1 MKRFNTFIIAVLGIL
16 VAAWVLANVISVT
29 VFSKKSGKEFMVE
42 INRLSQTVLSERDA
56 SALDYSS
63 LHYVERVSYLSADA
77 PVPEIRAFFD
87 GMTVPPG
94 RNYLVKPDLSGDTIT
109 GYICYEYRVTDITDY
124 RHVLITIN
132 GIFAA
137 VFIFAAALL
146 LYLRSRVIRP
156 FNRIRDLPIELS
168 KGRLK
173 NELKED
179 RNRLF
184 GRFVWGLN
192 LLRESIDEKQKK
204 EIRLEKDRK
213 TTLLSVS
220 HGIKTPLSSIK
231 LYARAIGT
239 DMYKDADRQKE
250 AALRIEENALAI
262 ENIIREITET
272 QTENLIEMDV
282 EIGEFYLSELVA
294 SVRRTFTE
302 RLALLQ
308 TEFVIGPFSDLLIRG
323 DRHRLAD
330 VFENL
335 IENAVKYGDGK
346 RILID
351 FATEERSVLV
361 TVKNSGIPLPVS
373 ERPHVFDSFWRGS
386 NTNGRSGSGL
396 GLYIARYLMSKM
408 NGELFLGKSD
418 AGMSFV
424 VVIPMA

>member
-1 MKRFNTFIIAVLGIL
+1 MKRFNYFIILALGVLL
-16 VAAWVLANVISVT
+16 AAWILANVISVAA
-29 VFSKKSGKEFMVE
+29 FSKKTGKEYMIE
-42 INRLSQTVLSERDA
+42 INRLSQSVRSEHDA
-56 SALDYSS
+56 DGVDYAS
-63 LHYVERVSYLSADA
+63 LHYVERVSYLSVEA
-77 PVPEIRAFFD
+77 PEDEIRAFFD
-87 GMTVPPG
+87 GTTVPSG
-94 RNYLVKPDLSGDTIT
+94 RNYLVKPVYSAGMISG
-109 GYICYEYRVTDITDY
+109 YVRYEYRIAGIFDY
-124 RHVLITIN
+124 RHVFVAIN
-132 GIFAA
+132 VIFAV
-137 VFIFAAALL
+137 VFLFAAILL

-173 NELKED
+173 EELKED

-192 LLRESIDEKQKK
+192 MLRETIDEKQKK

-213 TTLLSVS
+213 TTLLSIS

-239 DMYKDADRQKE
+239 DMYIDADKQKE
-250 AALRIEENALAI
+250 AAHRIEENAVSI

-272 QTENLIEMDV
+272 QTENLVEMDV

-294 SVRRTFTE
+294 SVKNTFSE

-308 TEFVIGPFSDLLIRG
+308 TEFSVGPFSDVLLKG
-323 DRHRLAD
+323 DRNRLAD

-335 IENAVKYGDGK
+335 IENAIKYGDGK

-351 FATEERSVLV
+351 FSTEERSVLV
-361 TVKNSGIPLPVS
+361 TVTNSGTPLPAS

-386 NTNGRSGSGL
+386 NTNNKPGSGL
-396 GLYIARYLMSKM
+396 GLYIAKYLMSKM
-408 NGELFLGKSD
+408 NGEIYLGKSD
-418 AGMSFV
+418 TGISFV

>member
-1 MKRFNTFIIAVLGIL
+1 MKRFNYFIILALGVLL
-16 VAAWVLANVISVT
+16 AAWILANVISVAA
-29 VFSKKSGKEFMVE
+29 FSKKTGKEYMIE
-42 INRLSQTVLSERDA
+42 INRLSQSVRSEHDA
-56 SALDYSS
+56 DGVDYAS
-63 LHYVERVSYLSADA
+63 LHYVERVSYLSVETPED
-77 PVPEIRAFFD
+77 EIRAFFD
-87 GMTVPPG
+87 GTTVPSG
-94 RNYLVKPDLSGDTIT
+94 RNYLVKPVYSAGMISG
-109 GYICYEYRVTDITDY
+109 YVRYEYRIAGIFDY
-124 RHVLITIN
+124 RHVFVAIN
-132 GIFAA
+132 VIFAV
-137 VFIFAAALL
+137 VFLFAAILL

-173 NELKED
+173 EELKED

-192 LLRESIDEKQKK
+192 MLRETIDEKQKK

-213 TTLLSVS
+213 TTLLSIS

-239 DMYKDADRQKE
+239 DMYIDADKQKE
-250 AALRIEENALAI
+250 AAHRIEENAVSI

-272 QTENLIEMDV
+272 QTENLVEMDV

-294 SVRRTFTE
+294 SVKNTFSE

-308 TEFVIGPFSDLLIRG
+308 TEFSVGPFSDVLLKG
-323 DRHRLAD
+323 DRNRLAD

-335 IENAVKYGDGK
+335 IENAIKYGDGK

-351 FATEERSVLV
+351 FSTEERSVLV
-361 TVKNSGIPLPVS
+361 TVTNSGTPLPAS

-386 NTNGRSGSGL
+386 NTNNKPGSGL
-396 GLYIARYLMSKM
+396 GLYIAKYLMSKM
-408 NGELFLGKSD
+408 NGEIYLGKSD
-418 AGMSFV
+418 TGISFV

>member
-1 MKRFNTFIIAVLGIL
+1 MKRYNIFIIAVLGL
-16 VAAWVLANVISVT
+16 LAATWVLANMISIT
-29 VFSKKSGKEFMVE
+29 VFSKKSGKEYMVE
-42 INRLSQTVLSERDA
+42 INRLTHTVFSERDA
-56 SALDYSS
+56 TSLDYSS
-63 LHYVERVSYLSADA
+63 LQYVERVSYLSAAA

-87 GMTVPPG
+87 GTTVSPG
-94 RNYLVKPDLSGDTIT
+94 RNYLVKPVLSGDTII
-109 GYICYEYRVTDITDY
+109 GYICYEYRVTGITDY

-137 VFIFAAALL
+137 VFIFATALL

-156 FNRIRDLPIELS
+156 FHRIRDLPVELS

-173 NELKED
+173 DELKED
-179 RNRLF
+179 RNRMF

-192 LLRESIDEKQKK
+192 MLRESIDERQKK

-239 DMYKDADRQKE
+239 DMYSDAGRQKE
-250 AALRIEENALAI
+250 AALRIEENAVAI

-272 QTENLIEMDV
+272 QTENLVEMDV

-294 SVRRTFTE
+294 SVRRTFSE

-308 TEFVIGPFSDLLIRG
+308 TEFIIGPFSELLLRG

-335 IENAVKYGDGK
+335 IENAIKYGDGK
-346 RILID
+346 RISIE
-351 FATEERSVLV
+351 FMTEERSVLV
-361 TVKNSGIPLPVS
+361 TVGNSGTPLPAS

-386 NTNGRSGSGL
+386 NAHDRPGSGL
-396 GLYIARYLMSKM
+396 GLYISKYLMSKM

-418 AGMSFV
+418 AGISFV

>member
-63 LHYVERVSYLSADA
+63 LHYVERVIYLPADA
-77 PVPEIRAFFD
+77 PVAEISELFD
-87 GMTVPPG
+87 GATVPIG
-94 RNYLVKPDLSGDTIT
+94 RNYLVKPVFSAGLISG
-109 GYICYEYRVTDITDY
+109 YVRYEYRIAGIVDY
-124 RHVLITIN
+124 RHVFVMIN
-132 GIFAA
+132 AAFAVVFLFAA
-137 VFIFAAALL
+137 TLL

-156 FNRIRDLPIELS
+156 FNRIRDLPVELS
-168 KGRLK
+168 KGRLRD
-173 NELKED
+173 ELKED

-192 LLRESIDEKQKK
+192 MLRESIDEKQKK

-213 TTLLSVS
+213 TTLLSIS

-239 DMYKDADRQKE
+239 DMYKDADSQKE
-250 AALRIEENALAI
+250 AAQRIEDNAVAI

-272 QTENLIEMDV
+272 QTENLVEMDV
-282 EIGEFYLSELVA
+282 EIGEFYLSEMVA
-294 SVRRTFTE
+294 AVRNTYSE

-308 TEFVIGPFSDLLIRG
+308 TEFSVGPFPDVLLRADLN
-323 DRHRLAD
+323 RLAD

-335 IENAVKYGDGK
+335 IENAIKYGDGK
-346 RILID
+346 RISID
-351 FATEERSVLV
+351 FSTEERAVLI
-361 TVKNSGIPLPVS
+361 TVYNSGTPIPAS
-373 ERPHVFDSFWRGS
+373 ERPYVFDSFWRGS
-386 NTNGRSGSGL
+386 NTNDRPGSGL
-396 GLYIARYLMSKM
+396 GLYIAKYLMSKM
-408 NGELFLGKSD
+408 NGEIYLGKSEE
-418 AGMSFV
+418 GISFV
-424 VVIPMA
+424 IVIPMA